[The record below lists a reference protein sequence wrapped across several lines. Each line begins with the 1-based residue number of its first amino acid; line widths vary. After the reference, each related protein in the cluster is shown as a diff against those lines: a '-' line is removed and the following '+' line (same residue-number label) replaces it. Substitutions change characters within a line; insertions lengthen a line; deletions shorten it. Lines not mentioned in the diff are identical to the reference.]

1 VTRSSWFRPKIRKSQ
16 AKHVASATKYGLK
29 LIYDPSQQT
38 TTVPASDLI
47 AGVKA
52 ATILMSNQFEL
63 SQIITRTGF
72 SESEINAFVPVT
84 ITTLGENGSLIQG
97 RVVKTS
103 IHVAAVAVPAVV
115 DPTGA
120 GDSYRAGFIYG
131 YTLDLTWRPAA
142 KWAVALP
149 HSPSNIMAP

>member
-1 VTRSSWFRPKIRKSQ
+1 
-16 AKHVASATKYGLK
+16 
-29 LIYDPSQQT
+29 
-38 TTVPASDLI
+38 
-47 AGVKA
+47 
-52 ATILMSNQFEL
+52 MSNQFEL

-131 YTLDLTWRPAA
+131 YTLGLDLATCGQMGSCAA
-142 KWAVALP
+142 SFAIEHYGTQGHNFTKEEFLTRYQQAFKTELP
-149 HSPSNIMAP
+149 I